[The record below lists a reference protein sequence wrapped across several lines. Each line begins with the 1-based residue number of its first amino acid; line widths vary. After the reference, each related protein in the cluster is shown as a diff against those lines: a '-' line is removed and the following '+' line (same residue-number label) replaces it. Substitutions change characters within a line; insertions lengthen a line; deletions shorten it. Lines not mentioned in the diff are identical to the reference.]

1 MLEEFTVGDVVS
13 NLTPTRTIR
22 VSDELWNAA
31 KEKAAEL
38 DITITDIV
46 IEALKDLVES

>member
-1 MLEEFTVGDVVS
+1 MGDTVS

-38 DITITDIV
+38 GVTVTDIV
-46 IEALKDLVES
+46 IEALKDLVDS

>member
-1 MLEEFTVGDVVS
+1 MSS
-13 NLTPTRTIR
+13 NHTPTRTIR

-38 DITITDIV
+38 GVTVTDIV
-46 IEALKDLVES
+46 INALEEFIEE